1 MILLDILDKNIVRID
16 KFTCSVKQGAS

>member
-1 MILLDILDKNIVRID
+1 MILLDILDKHIVRID